1 MPRTKRP
8 TPLSTY
14 ALAAFLTWKQFDLLL
29 LARQEPASTTAVLS
43 SYLDEIWNYD
53 EKHGGA
59 FYGST
64 SWQSVYSAMR
74 TLENRQL
81 VRRHTGK
88 NELIQWTL
96 SPRGV
101 KALELLEQ
109 TSGALA

>member
-1 MPRTKRP
+1 MPKTKKA

-29 LARQEPASTTAVLS
+29 LLRQEPASTTAVLS
-43 SYLDEIWNYD
+43 SYLDEIYNYD
-53 EKHGGA
+53 QKHGGA

-81 VRRHTGK
+81 ARRHTGK
-88 NELIQWTL
+88 NGLMQWTI
-96 SPRGV
+96 SPRGD

-109 TSGALA
+109 TSGVTA